1 MARLG
6 RPRGQARQ
14 PQHHWTAAEID
25 YLRVWRT
32 VYTLPELAERF
43 NRHFGLAL
51 SISAIERTCARYG
64 IRAGWNGCFQPGE
77 KPWNAGLKGYLAGG
91 RSSETRFKTGHQ
103 PQAWVPLGTRV
114 KEAKEGYWKIK
125 LADSQ
130 GPGLSRH
137 GWAFEHRLLWETT
150 HGPQPPGTAIV
161 FIDGDPDHLALDN
174 LACVTRAELARLN
187 QLGWRKLRDPT
198 ARRAL
203 IAEVRLLQAA
213 HRRARELGLNWGQ
226 RRRLIPPRPKI
237 GTRLAAEEVTHA
249 A

>member
-1 MARLG
+1 MARPG
-6 RPRGQARQ
+6 RPRGPAPL

-25 YLRVWRT
+25 YLRARRT

-51 SISAIERTCARYG
+51 SVSAIEGTCARYG

-77 KPWNAGLKGYLAGG
+77 HPWNIGLKGFNSGG
-91 RSSETRFKTGHQ
+91 RSAETQFKPGNQ
-103 PQAWVPLGTRV
+103 PQTQVPIGTRV

-125 LADSQ
+125 LADSP

-137 GWAFEHRLLWETT
+137 GWAFEHRLLWEAA

-161 FIDGDPDHLALDN
+161 FIDGDTDHLALEN
-174 LACVTRAELARLN
+174 LACVTRAELAKLN
-187 QLGWRKLRDPT
+187 QLGWRKLRSSE

-203 IAEVRLLQAA
+203 IAEVRLLTVA

-226 RRRLIPPRPKI
+226 RRRLLPARTKI
-237 GTRLAAEEVTHA
+237 AVEVMS
-249 A
+249 